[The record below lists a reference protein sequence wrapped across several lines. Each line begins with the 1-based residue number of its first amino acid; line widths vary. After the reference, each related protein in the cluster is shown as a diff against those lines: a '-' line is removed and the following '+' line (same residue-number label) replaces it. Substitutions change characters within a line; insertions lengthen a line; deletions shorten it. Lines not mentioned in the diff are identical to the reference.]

1 MSAIVQPATPAADA
15 SSVQDGNVQDGA
27 RSAEPVFAAFA
38 VCVTTMNR
46 TETLAA
52 CLDSL
57 SRCVPAAAC
66 IVVSDD
72 SPELAMR
79 AANAAVVAQHP
90 GAIWLE
96 GPRRGVCANRNN
108 AVRHCLAHAPQ
119 CEYVSFVDDDVQ
131 IAADFFAVAQAHL
144 AALPPERRHKVML
157 TGSSSSGE
165 EHPECH
171 PLRLSF
177 AGYFTAADE
186 PQCVNIHAA
195 VFPLAL
201 FERNGWDENIFF
213 GIEDAELSLRA
224 LKNGYSIELL
234 PTLRTRDTLP
244 GGGVIECAPRRYGMS
259 RYQLYCEAARL
270 YVGVKRYRVIDP
282 SLPKYLV
289 FITLYFVHLTLYLAK
304 RRALSSLLPIVRLS
318 NVRRAT
324 TAQ

>member
-1 MSAIVQPATPAADA
+1 MSTMMQPAARAADA
-15 SSVQDGNVQDGA
+15 EAEAGSAQDVA
-27 RSAEPVFAAFA
+27 RDAEPLFAAFA

-52 CLDSL
+52 CLDTIA
-57 SRCVPAAAC
+57 RCVPPAAC

-72 SPELAMR
+72 SPDPAMR

-90 GAIWLE
+90 DVVWLE

-131 IAADFFAVAQAHL
+131 IAPDFFAVARAHL

-157 TGSSSSGE
+157 TGGSSSGE
-165 EHPECH
+165 EHPACH
-171 PLRLSF
+171 PLKLSF

-224 LKNGYSIELL
+224 LKNGYSIDLL
-234 PTLRTRDTLP
+234 PALRTRDTLP
-244 GGGVIECAPRRYGMS
+244 GGGVIECTPGRYGMS

-282 SLPKYLV
+282 SLPKYLAFV
-289 FITLYFVHLTLYLAK
+289 TLYFTHLTVYLAK

-318 NVRRAT
+318 NVWRAT
-324 TAQ
+324 TVQ